1 MEYEICQH
9 DEHLRVKVAG
19 RLDAQTAPTLESAMR
34 EKLDGIIDIT
44 FDLSELVYIS
54 SAGLRILLASY
65 ELVSKREG
73 TMQVEHVTGDVLYV
87 MQMSGLATLFGIES
101 E

>member
-9 DEHLRVKVAG
+9 GEHLRVKVAG
-19 RLDAQTAPTLESAMR
+19 RLDAQTAPTLEGAMR

-65 ELVSKREG
+65 KLVSKREG
-73 TMQVEHVTGDVLYV
+73 TMQVEHATGDVLCV